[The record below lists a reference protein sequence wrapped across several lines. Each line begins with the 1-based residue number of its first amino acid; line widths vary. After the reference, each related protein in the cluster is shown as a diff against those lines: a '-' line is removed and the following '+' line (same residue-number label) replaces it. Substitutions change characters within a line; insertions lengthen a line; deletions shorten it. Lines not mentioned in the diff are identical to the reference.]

1 MIDIRGFI
9 ETSFLDWDGK
19 ITSVV
24 FVPNCDFRCPFCRNS
39 SLIKKIESLPPL
51 DSAVIDEFLSSRQKF
66 IDGVVITGGEPT
78 LQPDLPGYIDHI
90 KSMGFLVKLDTNGS
104 NPKML
109 GELISRNQLD
119 YVAMDI
125 KAPLD
130 ERYYKV
136 AAANVDLNK
145 IKESIK
151 ILIDSGIEYEFRTTV
166 CPAFHNE
173 KDIEDIA
180 RVISGAKRYVL
191 QQFVP
196 KDTLDPEF
204 EKIKP
209 YTKEQLTEIAKTA
222 NKYVKTRLRGV

>member
-1 MIDIRGFI
+1 MIDVRGFI

-19 ITSVV
+19 ITSVI
-24 FVPNCDFRCPFCRNS
+24 FVPNCDFRCPYCSNS

-51 DSAVIDEFLSSRQKF
+51 DLEIIDEFLIKRQNF

-78 LQPDLPGYIDHI
+78 LQPDLPNYIRHL
-90 KSMGFLVKLDTNGS
+90 KSLGFLIKLDTNGS
-104 NPKML
+104 NPQML
-109 GELISRNQLD
+109 KNLLSGKLLD
-119 YVAMDI
+119 YMAMDI

-136 AAANVDLNK
+136 AAAQVDLNK
-145 IKESIK
+145 IKESIR
-151 ILIDSGIEYEFRTTV
+151 ILLDSDIDYEFRTTI
-166 CPAFHNE
+166 CPAFLSE

-180 RVISGAKRYVL
+180 RAISGAKKYVL

-209 YTKEQLTEIAKTA
+209 YPKEKLMTIAELCQ
-222 NKYVKTRLRGV
+222 KYVKTQLRGV